1 MSYLLFCGSEFEWL
15 SGEAKILMRLWSG
28 FWGITAAG
36 LLAFFPSLHQRKLR
50 GFICTC
56 VRHRFY
62 KSDST
67 VPACTQF
74 SDVTSH
80 FWVDDW
86 EMFFCFLLKEARHL
100 LKKLV
105 SVLNLLVKG
114 SRSCNYNTALMI
126 VSGLIFCFIAAW
138 GIEGD
143 RGRLLPLLF
152 LPCSVSS
159 SVCSSETT
167 TWCDIHFSSGSFC
180 CSISAD
186 LCLVIDAIYFMGSQL
201 KVFGVIGCV
210 VGRFSKENV
219 QTQ

>member
-1 MSYLLFCGSEFEWL
+1 
-15 SGEAKILMRLWSG
+15 MRLWSG

-56 VRHRFY
+56 MRHRFY

-67 VPACTQF
+67 VPACIKF
-74 SDVTSH
+74 SHVTSN
-80 FWVDDW
+80 FSVDDW

-100 LKKLV
+100 LKKLP
-105 SVLNLLVKG
+105 SVLSVLLKG
-114 SRSCNYNTALMI
+114 SRSCNYNSALMT

-138 GIEGD
+138 GREG
-143 RGRLLPLLF
+143 GFF
-152 LPCSVSS
+152 LYCVCPVVSPA
-159 SVCSSETT
+159 SVCPSETA

-186 LCLVIDAIYFMGSQL
+186 LCLAIDAIYFMGSQL
-201 KVFGVIGCV
+201 KVFCVIGCV

>member
-1 MSYLLFCGSEFEWL
+1 
-15 SGEAKILMRLWSG
+15 MRLWSG

-36 LLAFFPSLHQRKLR
+36 LLAFFPSLHQTKLR

-62 KSDST
+62 KS
-67 VPACTQF
+67 VPVCTQF

-100 LKKLV
+100 LKKLL

-114 SRSCNYNTALMI
+114 SRSCNYNTALMT

-138 GIEGD
+138 GIEEGFFLYCFCPIVS
-143 RGRLLPLLF
+143 LLLSVLRRPQPDVTFISAVALF
-152 LPCSVSS
+152 AAASAQIYGWSLTQYILWVVSS
-159 SVCSSETT
+159 
-167 TWCDIHFSSGSFC
+167 
-180 CSISAD
+180 
-186 LCLVIDAIYFMGSQL
+186 
-201 KVFGVIGCV
+201 
-210 VGRFSKENV
+210 RFLLL
-219 QTQ
+219 